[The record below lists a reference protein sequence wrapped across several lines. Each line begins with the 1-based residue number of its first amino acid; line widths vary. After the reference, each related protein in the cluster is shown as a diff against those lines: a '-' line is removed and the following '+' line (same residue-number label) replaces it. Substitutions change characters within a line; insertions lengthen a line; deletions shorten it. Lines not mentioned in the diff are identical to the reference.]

1 MSVKYSAVLWNRQK
15 RIYDRVM
22 WGLMILYLIV
32 FAVFQ
37 MVFQPDSSI
46 ETLIVRGTA
55 SLALIML
62 HIILMIGP
70 LCRINDRFLPLLYN
84 RRHMGVSMFLIALA
98 HGIFGVIQFHA
109 LGDINPLT
117 SIFVANPHYS
127 SLVNFPFQ
135 SLGFFAL
142 LILFLMAATSHD
154 FWLHNL
160 SPKVWKTLHMLVY
173 AAYGLIVMHVM
184 LGIVQAEPSLVL
196 VGLMGLG
203 LLTIIGLHLTA
214 AFLEKNREAKPA
226 QKDQDGF
233 VAVCEVDEIQDNC
246 AKVVIIGEENIAIF
260 KYDGK
265 LSAINNVCKHQN
277 GPLGE
282 GKIVDGCITC
292 PWHGYQYLPQ
302 NGQSPPPFTEKV
314 STYDLKLEGNTVLVN
329 PKPHPEGT
337 ARKAVEIGD

>member
-22 WGLMILYLIV
+22 WGLMLLYLIL
-32 FAVFQ
+32 FAIFQ
-37 MVFQPDSSI
+37 FVFQPDSSI
-46 ETLIVRGTA
+46 ETLIIRATA

-70 LCRINDRFLPLLYN
+70 LCRIADRFLPLLYN
-84 RRHMGVSMFLIALA
+84 RRHMGVSMFLMALV
-98 HGIFGVIQFHA
+98 HGIFGIIQFHT
-109 LGDINPLT
+109 LGDTNPLT
-117 SIFVANPHYS
+117 SIFIANPHYS

-142 LILFLMAATSHD
+142 IILFLMAATSHD

-160 SPKVWKTLHMLVY
+160 SPKVWKILHMFVY
-173 AAYGLIVMHVM
+173 VAYGLVVMHVM
-184 LGIVQAEPSLVL
+184 LGIVQAEPSPIL

-203 LLTIIGLHLTA
+203 LVTIIGLHLTA
-214 AFLEKNREAKPA
+214 AFLERSREAKPDK
-226 QKDQDGF
+226 QDQNGF

-246 AKVVIIGEENIAIF
+246 AKVVIIGTENIAIF

-292 PWHGYQYLPQ
+292 PWHGYQYLPE

-314 STYDLKLEGNTVLVN
+314 STYDVRLEGTTVLVN
-329 PKPHPEGT
+329 PNPHPEGT
-337 ARKAVEIGD
+337 KRPAVVI